1 MMNMQDFKIEKKGR
15 VYFLTDPDH
24 PEESYKVQKPN
35 GKIVCNCPDF
45 RNAPPGTCD
54 HIEALR
60 EHAQA
65 VGEGCK
71 AVGCETVRPGD
82 SEENGI
88 RKPHSLTASQSHRLS
103 ADLPEVEKDARP
115 ARDPRAEKSQSFLV
129 RAISQPVLDGASR
142 VT

>member
-1 MMNMQDFKIEKKGR
+1 MMNMQDFKIVKKGR
-15 VYFLTDPDH
+15 AYFLTDPDH

-65 VGEGCK
+65 QSPEPT
-71 AVGCETVRPGD
+71 ETGGRLVT
-82 SEENGI
+82 S
-88 RKPHSLTASQSHRLS
+88 PHFSQYGRL
-103 ADLPEVEKDARP
+103 AA
-115 ARDPRAEKSQSFLV
+115 KSV
-129 RAISQPVLDGASR
+129 N
-142 VT
+142 